1 MTSYTPQA
9 RGTIQLDGADNKRLP
24 EVNFFPDLSAPALSP
39 QVFDVTVTG
48 RSPTDTAPTAASGS
62 STDEERRAE
71 VALAQEFGVS
81 TALFR
86 RVKAIVSETIRH
98 EDGLSLNVER
108 LVDPEI
114 GRAVQLVFEVRGAAS
129 ASEVTRIWEAIN
141 SRIES
146 LAHSLNDSD
155 LRSLVDDI
163 GVHVHRA

>member
-1 MTSYTPQA
+1 MTSITEPIVSLYPTEFVVPDKWNISGLSERQTP
-9 RGTIQLDGADNKRLP
+9 
-24 EVNFFPDLSAPALSP
+24 
-39 QVFDVTVTG
+39 
-48 RSPTDTAPTAASGS
+48 PTDASGYP
-62 STDEERRAE
+62 TDEERRAE

-129 ASEVTRIWEAIN
+129 ASEVTRIWEAIDA
-141 SRIES
+141 RIES
-146 LAHSLNDSD
+146 LAQTLNHSD
-155 LRSLVDDI
+155 LRSLVDGI